1 MVDASLLVQSNDD
14 SNFQEELR
22 RGHNRDLDSC
32 DNAAKLTHAASVG
45 SRPVK
50 VDPKACGNDIG
61 CLTPCAPVAG
71 GLFPLFAVS
80 FASSGRPGSCLRVA
94 GRRGDVLAVRRM
106 SNRGD

>member
-1 MVDASLLVQSNDD
+1 VVGASLLVQSVGE

-22 RGHNRDLDSC
+22 RGHNRDFDSW

-61 CLTPCAPVAG
+61 CLTPSASVAG
-71 GLFPLFAVS
+71 GMFPLFAVG
-80 FASSGRPGSCLRVA
+80 FASSGPPGSCVRTDK
-94 GRRGDVLAVRRM
+94 RRGDFLTVRRM